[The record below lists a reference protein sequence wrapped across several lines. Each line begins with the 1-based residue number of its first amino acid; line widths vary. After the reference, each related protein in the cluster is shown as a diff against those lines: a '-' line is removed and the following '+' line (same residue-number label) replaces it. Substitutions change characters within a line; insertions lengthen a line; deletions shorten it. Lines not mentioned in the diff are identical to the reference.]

1 MTPASNGGKK
11 QKEAVMP
18 VSQVV
23 SSLDRVPQL
32 RTEVRAV
39 ADELWSSKGYMSR
52 TRRRRLA
59 SALYFLTDELVTH
72 ESVLWP
78 NNPDEVHVPANL

>member
-1 MTPASNGGKK
+1 MSDAHNGGKK
-11 QKEAVMP
+11 QEEAAMP

-23 SSLDRVPQL
+23 SSMDRLPVL
-32 RTEVRAV
+32 RTEVRDV
-39 ADELWSSKGYMSR
+39 ADELWSSKGYMSKTKR
-52 TRRRRLA
+52 KKLA
-59 SALYFLTDELVTH
+59 TALYFLTDELETH